1 MKPLPLDHT
10 SQPNYDPEGK
20 EKNQSIRNSQS
31 GQNWV
36 GVHIDNK
43 YFLTTASAFE
53 KLQHLDME
61 IAQEKNK
68 LNALER

>member
-1 MKPLPLDHT
+1 MKPLSLDPT
-10 SQPNYDPEGK
+10 SQPKYDPEAK
-20 EKNQSIRNSQS
+20 DKNQSILNSQS

-53 KLQHLDME
+53 KLQNLDME

-68 LNALER
+68 LNALEK